1 MPSDNPQNNYQNHI
15 AKLDWV
21 GLAEIINQ
29 LPEDENE
36 KYLEMMLEFIHNL
49 RQSISVV
56 YAAEAL
62 LRRMVT
68 NEKFE
73 NPIELLNAMQIAH
86 QRIFNIV
93 ENMSNVFDAYEK
105 KKLSSSRELLKNN

>member
-1 MPSDNPQNNYQNHI
+1 MPPNNPLPLGT
-15 AKLDWV
+15 KFDWV

-29 LPEDENE
+29 LPDDDNE
-36 KYLEMMLEFIHNL
+36 KYIEMMLVFIHNL

-62 LRRMVT
+62 LRRMI
-68 NEKFE
+68 NNNDFE

-86 QRIFNIV
+86 QRMFNIV

-105 KKLSSSRELLKNN
+105 KKLSKSRKVLES